1 MNTVLFAVEVSL
13 LHVLGLPSIPS
24 PTTWPPLPSLSHTT
38 PQRSRLSGLRHF
50 LAGSSVGP
58 AESGSFPYG
67 LLVHLQLLST
77 SFHKNAV
84 TVSYR
89 PECACLKRTRTSLTK
104 HARRRTG
111 RRLRRRFRPVPQPT
125 CEVPAVIA
133 VRDRSHMSFLGKAQV
148 PLIASNKLQA
158 LGPGI
163 VGTET
168 DRMVCCGVVP
178 ARRVILS
185 RPKQRQQSET
195 SIVLSRHLSSQLL
208 IFGCLTE
215 KQIRP
220 RHNVAE

>member
-1 MNTVLFAVEVSL
+1 MGNFLPALTPRHGMRPTNDGRGGKKRANVTTSRANSHTGSAHDVVS
-13 LHVLGLPSIPS
+13 
-24 PTTWPPLPSLSHTT
+24 PLP
-38 PQRSRLSGLRHF
+38 RLCPKS
-50 LAGSSVGP
+50 P
-58 AESGSFPYG
+58 MWE
-67 LLVHLQLLST
+67 
-77 SFHKNAV
+77 AV
-84 TVSYR
+84 Q
-89 PECACLKRTRTSLTK
+89 C
-104 HARRRTG
+104 G

-133 VRDRSHMSFLGKAQV
+133 VRDRSQMSFLSKAPV